1 MFTRAYKQY
10 NKKTMFDE
18 YEFLICFYYKE
29 NGYAA
34 QYVKTAN
41 SKMDHVRTRE
51 VGTIT
56 C

>member
-1 MFTRAYKQY
+1 
-10 NKKTMFDE
+10 MFDE

-34 QYVKTAN
+34 QYVKTAIC
-41 SKMDHVRTRE
+41 KMDRVRTRK
-51 VGTIT
+51 VGTTT